1 MKCSDD
7 LFEVIGWADSNEKLI
22 VTITLNPSHPIYS
35 GHFPGYPVTPGV
47 IQLLI
52 VNEILEIQTKQNV
65 RLVSMP
71 QCKFITVLNPEENPV
86 LAITME
92 IRQSDNQY
100 DVNAIGTFEE
110 KVFFKFNAC
119 YGVMGNNNN

>member
-1 MKCSDD
+1 VKCSDD
-7 LFEVIGWADSNEKLI
+7 LYEVIDQSGMKDGMV
-22 VTITLNPSHPIYS
+22 VTIKLNPLHQIYG

-52 VNEILEIQTKQNV
+52 VNEMLKKYTGQAV
-65 RLVSMP
+65 RMVSMP
-71 QCKFITVLNPEENPV
+71 QCKFITVLNPEQNPV
-86 LAITME
+86 ITITLKIE
-92 IRQSDNQY
+92 QIDNHY
-100 DVNAIGTFEE
+100 TVNASGMGDE